1 MMRSRKAVTS
11 GIIEPPK
18 PRLRTGSPGK
28 SSFSDVHI
36 RMLELPVKMMPPFG
50 GGSAMSSTSKAWMSA
65 SYCEG
70 SGPFA
75 AAGAGA
81 GACAGARNNARSS
94 SGRRIRPLSR
104 RGDQFATEPRRH
116 GGRLVP
122 SRHGDAEKTEE
133 TAFLTPRGRTPQ
145 ETRRRPSDDARSHG
159 EGGDLL
165 GSPRS
170 HGIRRSTP
178 RSLGEGE
185 ICLDRRGDS
194 EAHATENT
202 EDCLF
207 PDAAETRRHGDTEGE
222 TQARLRN
229 ATIR

>member
-104 RGDQFATEPRRH
+104 RGDQFATEPRR
-116 GGRLVP
+116 
-122 SRHGDAEKTEE
+122 
-133 TAFLTPRGRTPQ
+133 
-145 ETRRRPSDDARSHG
+145 TRRS
-159 EGGDLL
+159 
-165 GSPRS
+165 
-170 HGIRRSTP
+170 RRGAT
-178 RSLGEGE
+178 EKGE
-185 ICLDRRGDS
+185 IYLDRRGAS
-194 EAHATENT
+194 ESTEIERRGATEKR
-202 EDCLF
+202 EIYL
-207 PDAAETRRHGDTEGE
+207 ARRG
-222 TQARLRN
+222 
-229 ATIR
+229 

>member
-18 PRLRTGSPGK
+18 PRLRTGSPAK

-70 SGPFA
+70 SGPLA

-122 SRHGDAEKTEE
+122 PRHGDAENTEE
-133 TAFLTPRGRTPQ
+133 TAFSITPRRRGEHRD
-145 ETRRRPSDDARSHG
+145 RRRGATEKGEIYLDRRGATECTEIDAAAPRRR
-159 EGGDLL
+159 GDLL
-165 GSPRS
+165 GSPR
-170 HGIRRSTP
+170 R
-178 RSLGEGE
+178 LGG
-185 ICLDRRGDS
+185 
-194 EAHATENT
+194 T
-202 EDCLF
+202 
-207 PDAAETRRHGDTEGE
+207 RHGEHGG
-222 TQARLRN
+222 LP
-229 ATIR
+229 